1 MLWTVAHW
9 APLSMGLPR
18 QECWSGLPFPPS
30 GDLPDPGIE
39 HVFPALA
46 GRFFITEPPGK
57 PLVQCRSPQM
67 LVPFGDKSEIEIV
80 LWEWSGGGGAPSRP
94 PRVSASLGGL
104 IGFCR
109 VTHIAQMCDS
119 KRIKQNQSRGN

>member
-1 MLWTVAHW
+1 MCVPVLYYVRFFVTLWTVAHW
-9 APLSMGLPR
+9 APLSMGFPR

-67 LVPFGDKSEIEIV
+67 LVPFGGKSEIEIV
-80 LWEWSGGGGAPSRP
+80 LWEWSGGVLPQDHP
-94 PRVSASLGGL
+94 WVSASLEDSQDSAES
-104 IGFCR
+104 
-109 VTHIAQMCDS
+109 HI
-119 KRIKQNQSRGN
+119 